1 MSPLSRREF
10 FAAGAAGAAGLVIGF
25 YLPHGS
31 SIGRS
36 NEDFSPN
43 AYLRISPDGKI
54 TIVVARSEMGQ
65 GVRTS
70 LPMILAEE
78 LEADWKQIGIEQAG
92 ASTLFGDQ
100 TTGGSASVKS
110 CWDPMRRAGA
120 AAREML
126 ISAAALE
133 WGVPRSSCRAA
144 NGAVSRT
151 GSDAVLTYGKLV
163 GRASTLPI
171 PSDPPLKAAKDYKLI
186 GQRIPRLEV
195 SSKVNGTAQY
205 GIDFR
210 LPGMKYALLAR
221 SPVIGGKVASVD
233 DTEARK
239 VSGVSYVGKIGD
251 GKIGDGKIGDG
262 KTGDSAVAVVADSVW
277 AAMEGRR
284 VLNIKWD
291 DGPNKDLNSTA
302 ILDSM
307 TKAAAGKAAVLYSTG
322 DAARVSGRR
331 IAADYHL
338 PFMAHAP
345 MEPGNSTAHYRGSTC
360 EIWSPTQVPQ
370 WVRDEAAKAVG
381 LDPDQVKVNV
391 TLMGGGFGRRLEFD
405 YGVEAAQVSKAI
417 NGPVQVLWTR
427 EDDMRNSTYRPAS
440 FHRLSAVLDGS
451 GWPVAFNHRIVMP
464 SINIQKG
471 FPADNGIDSEIKD
484 EASCTYPFA
493 NLLIDHVMTETPVPL
508 GWMRSV
514 NALQVAFA
522 AESFLDELAVAGNKD
537 PLDLR
542 LHLLSQGE
550 TVGPWSTARM
560 RGVLELA
567 AQKAGWGKPLPAGRY
582 HGIACYACFNSYMA
596 EVVEISMDGD
606 QPRVHR
612 VVGAID
618 CGQVVNPNILEQQI
632 QGGVIFALSNA
643 LHAGITIEK
652 GKVVQGN
659 FDGYRPV
666 RMNEAPVVEAYSVS
680 SSEAPTGA
688 GEPPV
693 PPLAPALCNAVFAAS
708 KKRIRSL
715 PLLT

>member
-25 YLPHGS
+25 YLPRGGDS
-31 SIGRS
+31 GRS
-36 NEDFSPN
+36 ADFAPN
-43 AYLRISPDGKI
+43 AYLRISPDEKI
-54 TIVVARSEMGQ
+54 TVFVARSEMGQ

-78 LEADWKQIGIEQAG
+78 LEADWKQVAIEQAG
-92 ASTLFGDQ
+92 ASTLYGDQ

-144 NGAVSRT
+144 NGAVSRA

-163 GRASTLPI
+163 RRASALPI

-186 GQRIPRLEV
+186 GQRVPRLEV

-210 LPGMKYALLAR
+210 MPGMKYALLAR

-233 DTEARK
+233 DSEARK
-239 VSGVSYVGKIGD
+239 ISGVSYVGKI
-251 GKIGDGKIGDG
+251 
-262 KTGDSAVAVVADSVW
+262 GDSAVAVVADSVW
-277 AAMEGRR
+277 GAMEGRR
-284 VLNIKWD
+284 ALNLKWD
-291 DGPNKDLNSTA
+291 DGPNQDLNSAA

-307 TKAAAGKAAVLYSTG
+307 TKAATGKAAVLYSTG
-322 DAARVSGRR
+322 ETGRVSGRR

-345 MEPGNSTAHYRGSTC
+345 MEPGNSAAHYRGSTC

-370 WVRDEAAKAVG
+370 WVRDEAAKAIG
-381 LDPDQVKVNV
+381 LDSDQVKVNV

-405 YGVEAAQVSKAI
+405 YGVEAAQVSRAI

-440 FHRLSAVLDGS
+440 FHRLSAVLDGN

-560 RGVLELA
+560 RGVLQLA
-567 AQKAGWGKPLPAGRY
+567 AQKAGWGKPLPVGHS

-643 LHAGITIEK
+643 LRAGITIDK
-652 GKVVQGN
+652 GRVVQGN
-659 FDGYRPV
+659 FDKYQPV
-666 RMNEAPVVEAYSVS
+666 RMNDAPVVEAYFVS

-693 PPLAPALCNAVFAAS
+693 PPLAPALCNAIFAAS

-715 PLLT
+715 PILAATMY